1 MSGSFDIPSL
11 EAVRDRIKDHIRSL
25 ENARKALEKRG
36 NYPTALKAVQL
47 HIPLNSLLPIL
58 DKVIDNAKE
67 GLDSIASSHAC
78 ILRDKVYLLLA
89 RIEAGEYAPF
99 GNPVRHT
106 LLTLLSLISTCDDG
120 GMSDTR
126 PLPTQKI
133 G

>member
-1 MSGSFDIPSL
+1 MPGVFDIPSL
-11 EAVRDRIKDHIRSL
+11 EAVRDRIKEHIESL
-25 ENARKALEKRG
+25 ENARKALEKRE
-36 NYPTALKAVQL
+36 NYPAALKAIHL

-67 GLDSIASSHAC
+67 GLDSIALNYAC
-78 ILRDKVYLLLA
+78 ILREKVYLLLV

-126 PLPTQKI
+126 PLPTPKI